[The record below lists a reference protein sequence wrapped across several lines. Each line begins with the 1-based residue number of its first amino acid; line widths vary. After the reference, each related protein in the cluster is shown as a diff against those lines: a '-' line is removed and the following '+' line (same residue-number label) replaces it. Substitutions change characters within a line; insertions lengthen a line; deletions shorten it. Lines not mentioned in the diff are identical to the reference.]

1 MPELPE
7 VETVVVTLRPRLV
20 GRTISRVTVAR
31 QDILQPPEVD
41 FPALVSGRE
50 IRSIDRRG
58 KRIIFTLDDGN
69 RFFVH
74 LGMTGRLVMSMAQEP
89 IEKHTHVIW
98 DFKSQISILKSG
110 ISNLKSQI
118 SDHKFEAQLRF
129 RDPRRFGGIWWLG
142 TADCD
147 AGMGPEP
154 LTTRTQQLA
163 QRLAQTTRAIKSAL
177 LDQQVLAG
185 LGNIYVDESLFAA
198 RIHPLTPANQL
209 GAELVAALN
218 RAIKAI
224 LRRAIRHRGSTF
236 RDYRDAEGNA
246 GGFQLLHR
254 VYDREGKPCRV
265 CKTPIERI
273 VLGGRSTH
281 FCPHCQRMPIA
292 EVNPKLEVRSSKQTR
307 NSKRKKN

>member
-7 VETVVVTLRPRLV
+7 VQTVVTTLRPRLV

-31 QDILQPPEVD
+31 QDILQPPEID
-41 FPALVSGRE
+41 FPALTRGRT
-50 IRSIDRRG
+50 IQSIDRRG

-74 LGMTGRLVMSMAQEP
+74 LGMTGRLVVAAADEP
-89 IEKHTHVIW
+89 VEKHTHVIW
-98 DFKSQISILKSG
+98 DLKSQIAK
-110 ISNLKSQI
+110 LKSQI
-118 SDHKFEAQLRF
+118 SNSRSQISDSKSEISKSQMQLRF
-129 RDPRRFGGIWWLG
+129 RDPRRFGGVWWLG

-147 AGMGPEP
+147 QGMGPEP
-154 LTTRTQQLA
+154 LTTRTRELA
-163 QRLAQTTRAIKSAL
+163 QRLARTTRPIKNAL

-198 RIHPLTPANQL
+198 GIHPLTPANRL
-209 GAELVAALN
+209 TAEQVARLN
-218 RAIKAI
+218 RAIKSI

-236 RDYRDAEGNA
+236 RDYRDAEGKA

-254 VYDREGKPCRV
+254 VYDRKAKPCRV
-265 CKTPIERI
+265 CRTPIERI

-281 FCPHCQRMPIA
+281 FCPNCQRAAGM
-292 EVNPKLEVRSSKQTR
+292 R
-307 NSKRKKN
+307 

>member
-7 VETVVVTLRPRLV
+7 VQTVVTTLRPKLI
-20 GRTISRVTVAR
+20 GRTISQVTVAR
-31 QDILQPPEVD
+31 QDILQPPEID
-41 FPALVSGRE
+41 FSAMVNGRT
-50 IRSIDRRG
+50 IQSIDRRG
-58 KRIIFTLDDGN
+58 KRIIFTLDNGN

-74 LGMTGRLVMSMAQEP
+74 LGMTGRLMMAAPDEP

-98 DFKSQISILKSG
+98 NFKSQ

-118 SDHKFEAQLRF
+118 PNLKSRAQLRF

-147 AGMGPEP
+147 NDIGPEP
-154 LTTRTQQLA
+154 LTTRSRQLA
-163 QRLAQTTRAIKSAL
+163 QRLARTTRAIKNAL

-198 RIHPLTPANQL
+198 RIHPLTPAN
-209 GAELVAALN
+209 ELTTEQVASLN
-218 RAIKAI
+218 RALKAI

-236 RDYRDAEGNA
+236 RDYRDAEGKA

-254 VYDREGKPCRV
+254 VYDREGKLCRV
-265 CKTPIERI
+265 CKTPIKRI

-281 FCPHCQRMPIA
+281 FCPNCQREPLMQL
-292 EVNPKLEVRSSKQTR
+292 NSKLEIRNSKQTQ
-307 NSKRKKN
+307 NSKKEPKKKMA